1 MTELQWLIK
10 VLTQQKLSNTL
21 KDLFIERI
29 GEVETRLQGVRPVLG
44 PTPQPLSPT
53 GQAPSTQKIL
63 DEMALEQNTNP
74 ITPQRVIVP
83 RRTQSKE
90 PVVTS
95 VTNGGFTSGPKKW

>member
-53 GQAPSTQKIL
+53 NQAPSTQKIL
-63 DEMALEQNTNP
+63 DEIAQEAINP
-74 ITPQRVIVP
+74 PLHQRPIVP